1 MTHSLKTTRMALLA
15 GKASINPKTETK
27 SMKKYFFMAVAGMLA
42 LSSCSNDND
51 PIIENNGPHAMTFT
65 AGYADVTNTR
75 ASMDFETK
83 KVSFDANDK
92 ISILGTNN
100 ANCQFTT
107 SAGGASAAFSGEATN
122 DSKYYAVY
130 PYTAGLTLDG
140 TTIHG
145 VTIPTTQVNSKWK
158 EEESYGDI
166 WGWDPKAPVALAV
179 ADPGQA
185 LQFKNLCAILKV
197 KLNDSYSYFS
207 VVVSANEALSGTFD
221 LNTADGTLTATTG
234 STQVTTGDAQNIVT
248 YGNRHIYL
256 AIKPGTYT
264 NFHLS
269 VNFIDGF
276 ALTSKTKNNV
286 TFEAGKIY
294 DLGTN

>member
-1 MTHSLKTTRMALLA
+1 
-15 GKASINPKTETK
+15 
-27 SMKKYFFMAVAGMLA
+27 MKKYFFMAVAGMLA

-130 PYTAGLTLDG
+130 PYTSGLTLDG

-145 VTIPTTQVNSKWK
+145 VKIPTEQFGDYAFDFDYGIHSKWNNN
-158 EEESYGDI
+158 
-166 WGWDPKAPVALAV
+166 APIALA
-179 ADPGQA
+179 AAGPGEA
-185 LQFKNLCAILKV
+185 LQFRNLCALLKV
-197 KLNDSYSYFS
+197 GVWDDGDYNGIQIT
-207 VVVSANEALSGTFD
+207 ANESLTGTFD
-221 LNTADGTLTATTG
+221 LDTSTGALSATSG
-234 STQVTTGDAQNIVT
+234 QNSVQTGDYA
-248 YGNRHIYL
+248 IYIYCSTVY
-256 AIKPGTYT
+256 AYFAVAPGTYSNFVLRVNNT
-264 NFHLS
+264 N
-269 VNFIDGF
+269 NG
-276 ALTSKTKNNV
+276 TKTKSKSSV

-294 DLGTN
+294 DLGTYNFED